1 MREKNA
7 LNSGYLAMTAQR
19 RSVQKDKVY
28 GSIQDLLEFA
38 LIKFSNMT
46 EIVCR
51 VCIFSNLQKSVIMN
65 KNLIFNRITKN
76 IIGM

>member
-1 MREKNA
+1 MREKNP

-46 EIVCR
+46 EIVCK
-51 VCIFSNLQKSVIMN
+51 VCIF
-65 KNLIFNRITKN
+65 
-76 IIGM
+76 